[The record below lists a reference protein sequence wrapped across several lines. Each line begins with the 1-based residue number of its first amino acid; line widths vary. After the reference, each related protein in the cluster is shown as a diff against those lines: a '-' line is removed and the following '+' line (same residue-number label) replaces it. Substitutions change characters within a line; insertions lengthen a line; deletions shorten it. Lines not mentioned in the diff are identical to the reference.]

1 MAPLLQV
8 ENLVTRFYTE
18 NGVVHAVNGISY
30 TVDKGESLALV
41 GESGSGKTV
50 SVLSLTGLIPSPPGL
65 IEDGRV
71 LFAGQDLLQLSERGL
86 RQIRGRE
93 IAMIFQDPMTSLNPV
108 LSIGRQLTEGMKLHL
123 KLGANETRARA
134 AELLTLVGIP
144 GAEGRLEDYP
154 QQFSGG
160 QRQRIMIAIA
170 LACNPSLLIADEPTT
185 ALDVTIQA
193 QIIGLVKE
201 LKSKFDMAVI
211 WITHDLGVVAGLVDK
226 VAVMYAGFIVE
237 IGLVYDLYNT
247 PSHPYTLGL
256 LESIPKVDAR
266 EKRRLIP
273 IEGTPPDLLEE
284 PAHCPFAA
292 RCRFA
297 IEKCWQKMPPL
308 QPVGPYHSAACW
320 RWDDVQAERRSG
332 ARRLE
337 IGD

>member
-8 ENLVTRFYTE
+8 DNLVTRFYTE
-18 NGVVHAVNGISY
+18 DGVVHAVNGIAY

-65 IEDGRV
+65 IEAGRV
-71 LFAGQDLLQLSERGL
+71 LFAGQDLLQQSERAL

-108 LSIGRQLTEGMKLHL
+108 LPIGRQLTEGMKLHL
-123 KLGANETRARA
+123 KMGGDETQARA
-134 AELLTLVGIP
+134 TELLTLVGIP

-160 QRQRIMIAIA
+160 QRQRIMIAMA

-193 QIIGLVKE
+193 QIIGLIKE

-237 IGLVYDLYNT
+237 IAPVYDLYNN

-266 EKRRLIP
+266 EKKRLIP
-273 IEGTPPDLLEE
+273 IEGTPSDLLEE
-284 PAHCPFAA
+284 PGHCPFAA

-308 QPVGPYHSAACW
+308 QPIGPRHSVACW

-337 IGD
+337 IGN